1 MKNKKSKNDLS
12 PLDIPAPSKHQTTN
26 QNQVT
31 ALDYSVIPVRFNGSY
46 DPCFSGNWG
55 KLPLDENDS
64 EDMVLF
70 GVLKEATL
78 RCWQPITPTAPSIFR
93 VAPASATERLKKL
106 KSEPEQLIQTE
117 NSATAKRKET
127 GPRYRGVRERP
138 WGKFAAE
145 IRDSARHGARVWL
158 GTFAT
163 AEEAALAYDRA
174 AYKMRG
180 AKTLLNFTLDVVKD
194 DGGLNTIRSCRDS
207 ASS

>member
-1 MKNKKSKNDLS
+1 MKNKNDLT
-12 PLDIPAPSKHQTTN
+12 PLDLPGPSNHQTAN
-26 QNQVT
+26 QLT
-31 ALDYSVIPVRFNGSY
+31 ALDYSGMPVRFNGSY
-46 DPCFSGNWG
+46 SPCFSGNWG
-55 KLPLDENDS
+55 KLPLNENDS

-78 RCWQPITPTAPSIFR
+78 RGWQPITPTVPSSSMW
-93 VAPASATERLKKL
+93 PQ
-106 KSEPEQLIQTE
+106 PEQLIQTE
-117 NSATAKRKET
+117 NVTTVKRKKT

-163 AEEAALAYDRA
+163 AEEAALGYDRA

-180 AKTLLNFTLDVVKD
+180 AKALLNFTLDVVKD
-194 DGGLNTIRSCRDS
+194 DGGLHTIQSCRDS